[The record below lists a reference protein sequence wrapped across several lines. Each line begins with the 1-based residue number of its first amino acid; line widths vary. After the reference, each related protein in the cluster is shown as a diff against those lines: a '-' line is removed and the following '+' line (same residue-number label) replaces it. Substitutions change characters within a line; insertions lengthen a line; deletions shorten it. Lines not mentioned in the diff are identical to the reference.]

1 MTQARYSTVAIILH
15 WLIAA
20 LLVWIV
26 LLGWQACDLQGSA
39 KVAPLQLHKPLGI
52 TILLLTL
59 FRLGWRLTHRPPAIS
74 PHLKPWERRL
84 ASVAHWGFYVIL
96 LALPLTG
103 WAMVSASKLITVFP
117 IDMFGLFD
125 WPALSFLTNLPADQ
139 MKATHDLLA
148 EAHHLMAK
156 AIVYGLV
163 PLHVLGA
170 LKHQFLD
177 KDNEMARMIP
187 FLARR
192 NAALKDPE

>member
-26 LLGWQACDLQGSA
+26 LLGWEASDVQGSA
-39 KVAPLQLHKPLGI
+39 KIAPLQLHKPLGI
-52 TILLLTL
+52 TVLLLTL
-59 FRLGWRLTHRPPAIS
+59 ARLGWRLTHRPPAIS

-84 ASVAHWGFYVIL
+84 ARVVHWGFYVIL
-96 LALPLTG
+96 LALPLSG

-117 IDMFGLFD
+117 IDMFGLFN

-139 MKATHDLLA
+139 MKSTHDLL
-148 EAHHLMAK
+148 EDAHHLMAK
-156 AIVYGLV
+156 IVVYGLV

-170 LKHQFLD
+170 LKHQFID
-177 KDNEMARMIP
+177 KDNELARMIP
-187 FLARR
+187 FLAR
-192 NAALKDPE
+192 KDAQ